1 MTKRQGISPT
11 IPLVYDNI
19 DGPYL
24 LNRTLGETIKQNFK
38 NLVLTS
44 PGERVMVPEFGVG
57 LFNYL
62 FENVSSDTLDRLVER
77 INDQTQAY
85 IPAVDILE
93 INFETSDEDPT
104 LSINEIRLS
113 IKYTIS
119 PLDEDDELI
128 ITSTMTT

>member
-11 IPLVYDNI
+11 IPLVYDTI

-24 LNRTLGETIKQNFK
+24 LNRTLGATIKQNFK

-44 PGERVMVPEFGVG
+44 PGERVMIPEFGVG

-77 INDQTQAY
+77 INEQTQTY
-85 IPAVDILE
+85 LPMIELIE

-113 IKYTIS
+113 IKYSIS
-119 PLDEDDELI
+119 PLDEQDELI